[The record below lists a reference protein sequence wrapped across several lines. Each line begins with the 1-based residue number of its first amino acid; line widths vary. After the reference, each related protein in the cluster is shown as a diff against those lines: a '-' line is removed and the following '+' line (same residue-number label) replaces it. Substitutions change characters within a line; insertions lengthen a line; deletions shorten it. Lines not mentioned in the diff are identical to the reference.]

1 MSKELTRTIEGYE
14 KYINANGITEEVI
27 EAYVLAVGTAIEKEK
42 DVKYGLKLSARAKE
56 LIEHFVLKA
65 TGGTIW
71 DLEKYAFNNKT
82 WYDILDKHF
91 NVLKFEAQN
100 KIVDSGFR
108 YLEKKREPKDRF
120 YMPRRKQ

>member
-56 LIEHFVLKA
+56 LIEQFVLTFPPTTRCLRIRLKNFKKKLA
-65 TGGTIW
+65 NLIKTIC
-71 DLEKYAFNNKT
+71 DLKE
-82 WYDILDKHF
+82 
-91 NVLKFEAQN
+91 NV
-100 KIVDSGFR
+100 
-108 YLEKKREPKDRF
+108 
-120 YMPRRKQ
+120 